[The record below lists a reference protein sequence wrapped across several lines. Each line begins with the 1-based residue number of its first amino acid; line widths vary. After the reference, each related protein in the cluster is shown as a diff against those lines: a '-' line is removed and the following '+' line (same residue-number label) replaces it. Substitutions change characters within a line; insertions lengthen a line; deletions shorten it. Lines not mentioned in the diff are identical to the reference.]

1 MVLIVNAS
9 IPIFWDSQLAYLGTN
24 TFWYIPSQR
33 EWEILSL
40 LRLSCVFLRLS
51 PCLVQSA
58 LPALL
63 FIDDLQDVTFG
74 TVVLSKGHR

>member
-33 EWEILSL
+33 EWEILLFLGLAVSSSDC
-40 LRLSCVFLRLS
+40 LR
-51 PCLVQSA
+51 A
-58 LPALL
+58 LYR
-63 FIDDLQDVTFG
+63 
-74 TVVLSKGHR
+74 VLCQPYYS